1 MIQPRHFLRLPDRT
15 LLHVPF
21 LIFITFSFRVIQLG
35 TEKTKKKIH
44 KETTTS
50 FSLMT
55 STRPWQCI

>member
-35 TEKTKKKIH
+35 TEKTKKRYIKKQLH
-44 KETTTS
+44 HFRS
-50 FSLMT
+50 
-55 STRPWQCI
+55 